1 VAPIPEVT
9 LLLVQL
15 FAKQV
20 GAAPLPADSVAQA
33 APLFM
38 AMVADQ
44 VAMEVLKAAA
54 RVVIMEVAVPA
65 AGPTVA
71 EAAALVYLGLVL
83 REQPE
88 LAAMAVRPMAPTAAA
103 VAAVLV
109 AAPLVVVEEVVA
121 QMEHLAA
128 TEMAVLMAV
137 VVAVVA
143 VAEVEAQQHGR
154 IILVLVQDK
163 QFRLLQAPAAPQSPA
178 EVQYA

>member
-1 VAPIPEVT
+1 MPEVT

-20 GAAPLPADSVAQA
+20 GAAPRPADSVAQA

-54 RVVIMEVAVPA
+54 EAVIMEVAAPV

-163 QFRLLQAPAAPQSPA
+163 QFRLL
-178 EVQYA
+178 

>member
-20 GAAPLPADSVAQA
+20 GAAPLPADTVAQA

-44 VAMEVLKAAA
+44 VAMEVLMLVAQ
-54 RVVIMEVAVPA
+54 VVIMEVAVPA

-71 EAAALVYLGLVL
+71 EAEALVYLGLVL

-88 LAAMAVRPMAPTAAA
+88 LADMAVRPMAPTAAA
-103 VAAVLV
+103 VAAVSV
-109 AAPLVVVEEVVA
+109 AVPPVVVEEVVA

-137 VVAVVA
+137 VVAVAVVSATA

-178 EVQYA
+178 